1 MKVSWSRLFLWVCVV
16 VLALNVE
23 DTSCQNLVIST
34 TNALATL
41 AGIGLLGSAGA
52 LATGYALGRH
62 RGRGQR
68 YRGRGWYYYR
78 GRRSL
83 EVLEAPEFET
93 ILDETAKVDTKHCG
107 RKLLCAAAR
116 QERAT
121 SPLLQALLKPF
132 AGQGLS
138 NGTVYGDYD
147 EAVWRGLSGQD
158 CSHYTL
164 CEYDPAELLGV
175 YEGIMRD
182 LTSQL

>member
-41 AGIGLLGSAGA
+41 AGVGLLGSAGA
-52 LATGYALGRH
+52 LATGYALGRN
-62 RGRGQR
+62 RGRRQR
-68 YRGRGWYYYR
+68 YRGRGRHYYR

-83 EVLEAPEFET
+83 ETLEAPEFET

-107 RKLLCAAAR
+107 RKLLCVAAG
-116 QERAT
+116 QERT
-121 SPLLQALLKPF
+121 PSPLLRALLKPF
-132 AGQGLS
+132 AGQGPS

-147 EAVWRGLSGQD
+147 EAVWRGLTGQD

-164 CEYDPAELLGV
+164 CEYDAAEILSV
-175 YEGIMRD
+175 YEGIVRD
-182 LTSQL
+182 LASQL